1 MRTQYLQQFSCNEKV
16 MAWSIAKKALIRTD
30 SPVMLR
36 ADPSLEGADPE
47 LCISLLERGLNFSGL
62 KHRLR
67 EADQKWMEQFLSFGG
82 LSAIFEAL
90 QTLGERGFASIAE
103 ALRQLE
109 CVACVKAVMNN
120 RFGLEFIIHT
130 PGEKFVQK
138 LAQGGYQC
146 LTRIFFLP
154 KINMPKCISF
164 YSNAMYDHGYP
175 WYDPA

>member
-1 MRTQYLQQFSCNEKV
+1 MQNGLWTILNILKRSRPHLVRTQYPQQFSCFYEKV
-16 MAWSIAKKALIRTD
+16 MAWSIAKKALIKAD

-36 ADPSLEGADPE
+36 ADPNLEGADPE

-120 RFGLEFIIHT
+120 RFGLEFIIHS
-130 PGEKFVQK
+130 
-138 LAQGGYQC
+138 
-146 LTRIFFLP
+146 
-154 KINMPKCISF
+154 M
-164 YSNAMYDHGYP
+164 
-175 WYDPA
+175 